1 MLLPTYSRGDWR
13 GIVIVAD
20 AIASMATVASGRG
33 ERERKWFEIDVCV
46 CFSDF
51 SGGVGGIWVK
61 LRYRLV
67 QF

>member
-33 ERERKWFEIDVCV
+33 GERKWFEIDVCV
-46 CFSDF
+46 FFSDF
-51 SGGVGGIWVK
+51 SGWGRGGDMGQVEI
-61 LRYRLV
+61 
-67 QF
+67 